1 MKKIALVIM
10 FLFAA
15 LLFFS
20 MQVFAKPK
28 IKITKG
34 KDKIIY
40 KKNTIINFEGDIVDG
55 ELMKPKGSFYQG
67 RGRAKFN
74 SLIMYRK
81 DFLDKMIKQAK
92 KL

>member
-1 MKKIALVIM
+1 MFVFVAL
-10 FLFAA
+10 FL
-15 LLFFS
+15 FS
-20 MQVFAKPK
+20 MQIFAKPK
-28 IKITKG
+28 IKIIKG

-40 KKNTIINFEGDIVDG
+40 KKNTIINFEGDVVDG
-55 ELMKPKGSFYQG
+55 ELIKPKGSFHQS

-81 DFLDKMIKQAK
+81 DFLDKMIKQAR